1 MIEQLTIEGQ
11 DDRQLVASI
20 DAACDWMEQ
29 IYAAGHYA
37 KVTVQRQWSIH
48 NPTISGKM
56 ARPSAYRWYLRRE
69 LLRLAKKGARIVVSR
84 AQRCVDLSSPRL
96 LQIIDETD
104 FDHTLKKAFLFGPE
118 RAELSIQRLEHYT
131 STAAEDFQRYVL
143 LTNYQMHIDAFC
155 ELFPDCRRPARLDAQ
170 MPAYHHVAPDS
181 SGITIVNIGVGP
193 SNAKTL
199 TDHIAVLR
207 PDALLMVGHCA
218 GVRNHQEIG
227 DFVLASGYMRDDHVL
242 DAALPRA
249 VPIAPSFLLN
259 RYLAKILDGRR
270 LPYRYGTVY
279 TTANRN
285 WELALTETLKELK
298 LSRSVAVDMES
309 ATVAANGFRY
319 RIPCATLLCIS
330 DKPLHG
336 SPKLP
341 GAATTFYEKSKVQH
355 LQIACAALGMARH
368 EYPDGIPNSD
378 LRAMDEPLLGGL
390 ET

>member
-1 MIEQLTIEGQ
+1 MTERLTIEGN
-11 DDRQLVASI
+11 DDQRMIASI

-29 IYAAGHYA
+29 VYAAGSYA
-37 KVTVQRQWSIH
+37 KITVVRQWSKH

-69 LLRLAKKGARIVVSR
+69 LLRLAKKGAQIAVTR
-84 AQRCVDLSSPRL
+84 AQPRIDLNSPVL
-96 LQIIDETD
+96 LQTIDETD
-104 FDHTLKKAFLFGPE
+104 FDHTLKKVFLFGPE
-118 RAELSIQRLEHYT
+118 RAELSIARLEHYS
-131 STAAEDFQRYVL
+131 STPVESFQRYVL
-143 LTNYQMHIDAFC
+143 LTNYQMHINAFC
-155 ELFPDCRRPARLDAQ
+155 QMFPNCQRPQRSDAQ
-170 MPAYHHVAPDS
+170 MPAYHQVAPDNC
-181 SGITIVNIGVGP
+181 GITIVNIGVGP

-207 PDALLMVGHCA
+207 PDAMLMVGHCA

-242 DAALPRA
+242 DQALPRA

-259 RYLAKILDGRR
+259 RYLAKILDTRR

-285 WELALTETLKELK
+285 WELALQEALRNIK

-309 ATVAANGFRY
+309 GTVAANGFRY

-341 GAATTFYEKSKVQH
+341 EAAKSFYDKSKVQH
-355 LQIACAALGMARH
+355 LEIACAALEMARH